1 MGQGGNMWCNLYVVY
16 FHGEGNGNDLETAV
30 DLVSLETAFVC
41 RLPNFIF
48 ARRQYRWRK
57 FPETE
62 WLNLTVWKSIIGN
75 TCTLVQPRSDTSEIP
90 GNVCHSCYFLQETTK
105 E

>member
-1 MGQGGNMWCNLYVVY
+1 MWCNLYVVY

-62 WLNLTVWKSIIGN
+62 
-75 TCTLVQPRSDTSEIP
+75 
-90 GNVCHSCYFLQETTK
+90 
-105 E
+105 